1 MGLILWIC
9 IGLCVFNLP
18 IREETVIA
26 ASGGMLGP
34 VLRGG
39 KKALSP
45 VKKAF
50 KGAKDRVARMVAN
63 YRFSSNKSRL
73 HNDLELIDRLREEI
87 GIYTDPNAIVEA
99 LNQAQEAVNRA
110 RASASTLRS
119 LSDKWGVKDEW
130 IENALGYLENQ
141 TIPDLDIIS
150 EQAAKSL
157 KEAQKRMQ
165 DIQDLEFRIGEPVSE
180 SRKSQIIKD
189 IPKGK
194 SIERNGVKIN
204 FTKGEDSSWRIDET
218 DPRKLARWLSYKSK
232 HYGDSVQLE
241 EFYSIVND
249 WRVIRKALGEEMNYF
264 SPFEKSLIQKRRDDW
279 YSAGHTKKEIKEELE
294 FYEMALA
301 DDADAIKRLLRVER
315 KNKSNIAKDVLSFF
329 YFRLPFD
336 DAVKNSLRE
345 HGYSDYEIEEL
356 NIYKPEPKAAPESR
370 QPPVPGK
377 SLLG

>member
-1 MGLILWIC
+1 MGKLQILH
-9 IGLCVFNLP
+9 GAQESDN
-18 IREETVIA
+18 
-26 ASGGMLGP
+26 GMLGP
-34 VLRGG
+34 VLRGD

-45 VKKAF
+45 VAKAF
-50 KGAKDRVARMVAN
+50 KSAKDRVSRMVAN
-63 YRFSSNKSRL
+63 YRFSANKSRL
-73 HNDLELIDRLREEI
+73 HEDIEFIAKVRKEI
-87 GIYTDPNAIVEA
+87 YSYNDPNKIVES
-99 LNQAQEAVNRA
+99 LNQAQDAINRA
-110 RASASTLRS
+110 QSSAETLKS
-119 LSDKWGVKDEW
+119 LSEKWGVKDEW
-130 IENALGYLENQ
+130 IENAIGYLENQ

-204 FTKGEDSSWRIDET
+204 FTKGEDGSWRIDET
-218 DPRKLARWLSYKSK
+218 DPRKLARWLSHKSK

-249 WRVIRKALGEEMNYF
+249 WRVIRKALGEEMSYF

-301 DDADAIKRLLRVER
+301 DDADAIKKLLRVER
-315 KNKSNIAKDVLSFF
+315 KNKSNIAKDVF
-329 YFRLPFD
+329 
-336 DAVKNSLRE
+336 SLT
-345 HGYSDYEIEEL
+345 I
-356 NIYKPEPKAAPESR
+356 
-370 QPPVPGK
+370 
-377 SLLG
+377 